1 MSVCERHYDND
12 NDDEQCDFVPDTA
25 VSAGLRAVR
34 RRGPLSWLSLP
45 RGGRTHQ
52 EQDQTI
58 AMCIEDIF

>member
-34 RRGPLSWLSLP
+34 RRGPLSWLPLP

-52 EQDQTI
+52 EQDPTI